1 MSLLSL
7 IARPR
12 WLRPAAI
19 EGDPFFEDVLLLLHM
34 NGTDGGTTFTDSSR
48 FARTVT
54 RSGATTSKTH
64 RKFGDASMSVT
75 SFQSVSV
82 PASTDFGLAGDDFTV
97 EAWVRPTLV
106 NGRHGIADFGSS
118 NHFIF
123 EVSDA
128 SKFRVFLWNGGGFTI
143 ISGATT
149 VVANAWYHVAVTRSG
164 TTLKLWVNGTEDA
177 SAGSANGPPDS
188 SYPVRVGLTQ
198 ATGFTGY
205 IDEFRITRQARYS
218 AAFSVPVKPFP
229 DR

>member
-7 IARPR
+7 LARPR

-54 RSGATTSKTH
+54 RSGATTSSTH

-75 SFQSVSV
+75 SYQGISV
-82 PASTDFGLAGDDFTV
+82 PSSTDFGLSGEDFTI
-97 EAWVRPTLV
+97 EAWVRPTTLS
-106 NGRHGIADFGSS
+106 GRHGIADFGTS
-118 NHFIF
+118 NHVIF
-123 EVSDA
+123 EISET
-128 SKFRVFLWNGGGFTI
+128 SKLKAWLWTGGGFAIAT
-143 ISGATT
+143 GATT
-149 VVANAWYHVAVTRSG
+149 FTTNAWYHVAVTRSG
-164 TTLKLWVNGTEDA
+164 TTMKLWVNGAEDA
-177 SAGSANGPPDS
+177 TASSASGPPDS
-188 SYPVRVGLTQ
+188 SYPVRVGLTV
-198 ATGFTGY
+198 AAGFFGY
-205 IDEFRITRQARYS
+205 IDDFRITRQARYS

>member
-54 RSGATTSKTH
+54 RSGATTASAHK
-64 RKFGDASMSVT
+64 KFGDASMSVDNV
-75 SFQSVSV
+75 QGVSV
-82 PASTDFGLAGDDFTV
+82 ASSAAFGLADEDFTV
-97 EAWVRPTLV
+97 EAWVRPTSLA
-106 NGRHGIADFGSS
+106 GRKGIADFGSS

-123 EVSDA
+123 EISESSTFKA
-128 SKFRVFLWNGGGFTI
+128 WLW
-143 ISGATT
+143 SGSAFAIATGSTT
-149 VVANAWYHVAVTRSG
+149 VSTNTWYHVAVTRSG
-164 TTLKLWVNGTEDA
+164 TTLKLWVNGSEDGSAA
-177 SAGSANGPPDS
+177 SASGPPNS
-188 SYPVRVGLTQ
+188 SYEVRIGVTQ
-198 ATGFTGY
+198 ASGFAGY